1 MTINIAENVPRISY
15 SVAQGITQTS
25 FAVPFE
31 FFDNSDLN
39 VYVDDTLKTITTNY
53 TVSGGSGTTGTVT
66 MSVTGGAGGSTVI
79 ITREIPLDRT
89 TDFPTSG
96 AFQVAALN
104 TELDR
109 MVAIQADLQDDIN
122 RSLRITD
129 YDDSVSLV
137 LPSSTARKGKTLA
150 FNLSTGAV
158 ESGPS
163 ISDTQTVA
171 DASADIELLADIQ
184 DGTVATN
191 AITNVNTI
199 RANVTTVAGISG
211 NVTTVAG
218 ISANINT
225 VVTNITDIQNAEEN
239 AAAAI
244 VAKNAAVV
252 AQGAAETAQAA
263 AEAALDSFTDTYLGA
278 FSSDPSADNDGNA
291 LTAGDL
297 YFNTTS
303 NIMKVYS
310 GSVWQAV
317 ALSAADFLTTANNLS
332 DLANAGTARSN
343 LGLGTAATTA
353 ATAYVAK
360 TSATGSGGLPAG
372 TTAQR
377 DGSPAAGYM
386 RYNSTTSSFE
396 GYSGSA
402 WGAIPTDTTGGLAY
416 LGATVGT
423 SAQVLTSD
431 GSGAPTWE
439 DVAGGGTWTALQ
451 TVSVGTLA
459 AGVYSSNVGFTSNK
473 NTKQLTM
480 KLNFTCDGWSQYTGN
495 SLEFYLGPVNGT
507 NPWVANFALQPGY
520 APSGTYVFE
529 VWMPIAIAASELYI
543 ANTGTN
549 NYMLGSETSNISGT
563 EAPLGLNLNGGFN
576 TTTTDATDPPDFA
589 GVYYVDRFTA
599 QLSCSAVIKKAGV
612 PHHGSTLYSRFR
624 SVAADTNINVTS
636 LSYVLY
642 GLV

>member
-244 VAKNAAVV
+244 VAKDAAVV
-252 AQGAAETAQAA
+252 AQGAAETAQTA

-423 SAQVLTSD
+423 SSQVLTSD

-507 NPWVANFALQPGY
+507 NPWVVNFALQPGY

-563 EAPLGLNLNGGFN
+563 EASLGLNLNGGFN

>member
-218 ISANINT
+218 ISGNIST

-252 AQGAAETAQAA
+252 AQGAAETAQTA

-303 NIMKVYS
+303 NIMKVYN
-310 GSVWQAV
+310 GSAWQAV

-332 DLANAGTARSN
+332 DLANAGTARGN
-343 LGLGTAATTA
+343 LGLGTVATTA

-423 SAQVLTSD
+423 SSQVLTSD

-507 NPWVANFALQPGY
+507 NPWVVNFALQPGY

-563 EAPLGLNLNGGFN
+563 EASLGLNLNGGFN